1 MAEAAATQATEVW
14 MEAPEAMEVPAD
26 VEVMVVNLAAYV

>member
-1 MAEAAATQATEVW
+1 MAEAAATQATEAR